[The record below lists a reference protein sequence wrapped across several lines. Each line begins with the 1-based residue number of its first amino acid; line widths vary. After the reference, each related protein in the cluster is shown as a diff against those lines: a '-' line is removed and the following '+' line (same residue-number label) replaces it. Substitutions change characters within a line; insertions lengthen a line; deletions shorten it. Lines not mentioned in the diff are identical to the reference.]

1 MNQKHCRLLQLG
13 TDDFV
18 ALIFSWQNVQIS
30 RYDHFA
36 MITDKFVLRNWM
48 TYIDFAETIQI
59 TDKNESFSD
68 ASGLTFTVSIYG
80 RYLNLLIG

>member
-1 MNQKHCRLLQLG
+1 
-13 TDDFV
+13 
-18 ALIFSWQNVQIS
+18 
-30 RYDHFA
+30 